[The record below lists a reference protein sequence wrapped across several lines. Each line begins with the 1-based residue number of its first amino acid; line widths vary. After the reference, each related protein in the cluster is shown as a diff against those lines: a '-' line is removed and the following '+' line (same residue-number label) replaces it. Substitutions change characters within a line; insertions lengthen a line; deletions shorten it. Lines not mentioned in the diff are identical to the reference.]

1 MNINDPFGRL
11 ESQRKRDYES
21 LKQSLQSIGINNQA
35 DALALKKKLHKRAM
49 VGLAIVTPIALL
61 LALGLPEFRLVSLS
75 LGALI
80 GAWLVNTS
88 RRGQQFVQQFI
99 DEELSDDGSSEPF

>member
-11 ESQRKRDYES
+11 EGQRQRDYES
-21 LKQSLQSIGINNQA
+21 LKQTLRNIGISNRA
-35 DALALKKKLHKRAM
+35 DALDLKKKLHKRAM
-49 VGLAIVTPIALL
+49 VGLMIVTPVAVL
-61 LALGLPEFRLVSLS
+61 LAILFPDFLLVSLS

-88 RRGQQFVQQFI
+88 RRGQQFVQRFI
-99 DEELSDDGSSEPF
+99 DEELSGNGSSEPF

>member
-21 LKQSLQSIGINNQA
+21 LKSSLQNIGISNRA

-49 VGLAIVTPIALL
+49 VGLAVVVPIALL
-61 LALGLPEFRLVSLS
+61 LAAAFPEFLLVSLS

-99 DEELSDDGSSEPF
+99 DEELSGNGNSEPF

>member
-21 LKQSLQSIGINNQA
+21 LKESLISIGISNRA
-35 DALALKKKLHKRAM
+35 DALDLKKKLHKRAM
-49 VGLAIVTPIALL
+49 MGLIIVVPVALL
-61 LALGLPEFRLVSLS
+61 LALIFPEFLLVSLS

-88 RRGQQFVQQFI
+88 RRGQQFVQKFI
-99 DEELSDDGSSEPF
+99 DEELSGNGSSEPF